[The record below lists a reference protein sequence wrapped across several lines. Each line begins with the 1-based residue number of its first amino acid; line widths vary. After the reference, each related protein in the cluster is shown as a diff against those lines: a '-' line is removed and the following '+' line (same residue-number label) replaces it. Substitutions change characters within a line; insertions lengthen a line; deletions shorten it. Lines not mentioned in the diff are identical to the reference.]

1 MAITYR
7 PSSDIAKEIERLKSS
22 LNINTSTKLID
33 HLVAQYQT
41 QQDEIKKL
49 KAENYKKSDELY
61 DCKDKV
67 SVFVDAFNELS
78 ALTK

>member
-7 PSSDIAKEIERLKSS
+7 PSNDIAKEIERLKDS

-33 HLVAQYQT
+33 HLVAQYQI

-49 KAENYKKSDELY
+49 KAENYQKSDELY
-61 DCKDKV
+61 ECKGKV
-67 SVFVDAFNELS
+67 SVFVDAFKELS
-78 ALTK
+78 SLN